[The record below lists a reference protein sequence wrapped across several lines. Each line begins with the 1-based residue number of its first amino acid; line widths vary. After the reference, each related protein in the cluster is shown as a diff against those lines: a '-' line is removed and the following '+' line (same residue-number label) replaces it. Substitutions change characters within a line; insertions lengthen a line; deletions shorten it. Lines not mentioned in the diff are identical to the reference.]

1 LFSPST
7 LNLHAQ
13 PAGFAVTQRGADYKV
28 LQNTVSENGTNRV
41 HQITELA
48 TGLHYLNNGQ
58 WQESRDEIVIA
69 PSGATAQKGPH
80 KVNFTANINTPG
92 AIGPDCARW
101 KTFAQSHSGPG
112 LLQCG

>member
-1 LFSPST
+1 MKYSFLIPAVVLAIT

-58 WQESRDEIVIA
+58 WQNHGMR
-69 PSGATAQKGPH
+69 
-80 KVNFTANINTPG
+80 
-92 AIGPDCARW
+92 
-101 KTFAQSHSGPG
+101 
-112 LLQCG
+112 L